1 MAASPDIISGLLSDP
16 NTAPYLGAAMG
27 LLGSS
32 GASRLPV
39 TMGAAMGNA
48 LGGSQQYNQQVLQ
61 NAMARLQ
68 LGYKDWLLSQMGA
81 QPGSPSQS
89 LSNLNQG
96 QSPAATPAANQL
108 RDLSQASSGSPSPD
122 PASANLLL
130 SPNASSALRMPVPGV
145 NAENAETEAPAAG
158 VPQQPQQG
166 GLFPGMNPSE
176 RLTMLSGLFTDP
188 GRLASTMYANN
199 PMVKGAESALAIDQ
213 MMMQQAARNNDADS
227 YQLWQ
232 QKAYEDSGSMQHTFG
247 GVANVLGMGPG
258 GSLVFGKPPE
268 ATIMRNGQ
276 VQLAPGSL
284 NAITS
289 TEMAHRFVPYVNPV
303 TGATTGYTSAF
314 NASGPQAR
322 PANTTASGVAP
333 PSGAPVLSIGPAQ
346 TAGQTALAKEA
357 TEEMTEAIGAQQPA
371 QTQIAQLGDLEANL
385 DALNTSA
392 AKPASLW
399 LEKWMNGATKTFG
412 IPAFEGDVTNS
423 QAAQKTIIN
432 FTQSSV
438 RALGAREPYQ
448 AIEFVRQSLPA
459 IQNTPQANQVVTGM
473 LRGLAEYLNY
483 RGRAAN
489 DWSAK
494 YGNGYVPGRGTF
506 NSQWQAHADP
516 LAYMMES
523 LPPFEQQMMLKS
535 AQKNA
540 TLRYELQ
547 RAARSKDWLVQNGY
561 FLSSESEK

>member
-81 QPGSPSQS
+81 QQAQPSQS
-89 LSNLNQG
+89 LSDLNQG
-96 QSPAATPAANQL
+96 QTQPTTTSAKQL
-108 RDLSQASSGSPSPD
+108 KDLNQASSGNQ
-122 PASANLLL
+122 PAAPTGNLLL
-130 SPNASSALRMPVPGV
+130 SPSPGASLTMPTASSADVSSQATPVQ
-145 NAENAETEAPAAG
+145 PATDF
-158 VPQQPQQG
+158 QG

-258 GSLVFGKPPE
+258 GSIVFGKPPE

-284 NAITS
+284 NAITA
-289 TEMAHRFVPYVNPV
+289 TELAHKVVPYVNPV

-423 QAAQKTIIN
+423 KKKKKTIIN

-494 YGNGYVPGRGTF
+494 YGNGSVPGRGTF

-523 LPPFEQQMMLKS
+523 LPPFEDRKS
-535 AQKNA
+535 
-540 TLRYELQ
+540 
-547 RAARSKDWLVQNGY
+547 VV
-561 FLSSESEK
+561 